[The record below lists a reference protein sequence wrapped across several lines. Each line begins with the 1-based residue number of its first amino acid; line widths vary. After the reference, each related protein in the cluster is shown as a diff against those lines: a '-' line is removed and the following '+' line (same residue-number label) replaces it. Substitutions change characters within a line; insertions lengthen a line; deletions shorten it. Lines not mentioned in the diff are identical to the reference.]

1 VQAEILVLHSIG
13 LSCRLPEFKL
23 FIKLFELFVKS
34 PELFIKSLLLIKF
47 SQPFSEIAHLLAV
60 QKSK

>member
-23 FIKLFELFVKS
+23 FVKS
-34 PELFIKSLLLIKF
+34 FELFIKSPLSIKF
-47 SQPFSEIAHLLAV
+47 SQPFSEIAHLSGV
-60 QKSK
+60 QTGK